1 MKTVNIHTHRP
12 RPDEATIT
20 TAGIHPYKAE
30 ESFSAEELATMVHGA
45 DAVGEIGLDY
55 ACAVGR
61 DEQQRLFEAQ
71 LCIAEQAHLPV
82 VLHCV
87 RAFEPVMRTIA
98 RYRLRAVIFHGF
110 IGSVEQMRRAVSA
123 GYYLSFGKRT
133 FASPKTIEA
142 LRQIPLERLFTET
155 DESLV
160 PIEDI
165 NRRVA
170 AILGIE
176 TVRLESII
184 RRNYETIFK
193 NENNE

>member
-20 TAGIHPYKAE
+20 TAGIHPYNAE
-30 ESFSAEELATMVHGA
+30 EGFSVEDLAAMMQGA

-61 DEQQRLFEAQ
+61 DEQQRLFEAH
-71 LCIAEQAHLPV
+71 LRIAEQAHLPV

-110 IGSVEQMRRAVSA
+110 IGSAEQMRRAVSA
-123 GYYLSFGKRT
+123 GYYLSFGERT
-133 FASPKTIEA
+133 FASPKTVEA
-142 LRQIPLERLFTET
+142 LRQMPPERLFTET

-160 PIEDI
+160 PIEEI

-170 AILGIE
+170 TILGIGTE
-176 TVRLESII
+176 QLERVI
-184 RRNYETIFK
+184 RENYETIFK
-193 NENNE
+193 NEYNE